1 MARFRFPMQS
11 ILDIKY
17 KLETQAKQAFAAAQ
31 ATLLSE
37 EEKLRGLCDRKA
49 GYEEK
54 ARSLLSGSL
63 NVMDIEE
70 NKTAIIVMDGYIAEQ
85 TREVELARRKVE
97 RRREDM
103 AEAMRERKT
112 YETLRENAFQEF
124 LIEENR
130 AEGKTVDELVSYTY
144 GQKKK
149 AESQRAE
156 KD

>member
-1 MARFRFPMQS
+1 MARFRFSMQS

-17 KLETQAKQAFAAAQ
+17 KLETQAKQSFAAAQ
-31 ATLLSE
+31 AALLAE
-37 EEKLRGLCDRKA
+37 EEKLENLRERKA

-103 AEAMRERKT
+103 AAAMRERKT

-124 LIEENR
+124 LAEENR

-144 GQKKK
+144 GQKKQ
-149 AESQRAE
+149 AENKKTE
-156 KD
+156 T

>member
-1 MARFRFPMQS
+1 MARFRFSMQS

-31 ATLLSE
+31 AALLAE
-37 EEKLRGLCDRKA
+37 EEKLQALCDRRA

-54 ARSLLSGSL
+54 ARSLLEGSL
-63 NVMDIEE
+63 NIMDIEE

-124 LIEENR
+124 LVEENR

-144 GQKKK
+144 GQKKQ
-149 AESQRAE
+149 AESQRVE
-156 KD
+156 TN

>member
-17 KLETQAKQAFAAAQ
+17 KLETQAKQSFAAAQ
-31 ATLLSE
+31 AALLAE
-37 EEKLRGLCDRKA
+37 EEKLQRLCDRRA
-49 GYEEK
+49 EYEEK
-54 ARSLLSGSL
+54 ARALLSGSL
-63 NVMDIEE
+63 NVTDIEE
-70 NKTAIIVMDGYIAEQ
+70 NKTAIVVMDGYIAEQ

-103 AEAMRERKT
+103 AAAMRERKT

-124 LIEENR
+124 LSEENR

-144 GQKKK
+144 GQKKQ
-149 AESQRAE
+149 AENH
-156 KD
+156 